1 MQHSVLLW
9 NKAKNP
15 VFNPKDMGVDL
26 DQAFRTIYSTLIVLS
41 GKDDADKNIM
51 RNRIINIIGRLLGGK
66 DVDVAFIKQLMVS
79 RFPGLFSN
87 SQWVNRFGFSELRK
101 MMAIL
106 EFLNRANNGR

>member
-1 MQHSVLLW
+1 M
-9 NKAKNP
+9 
-15 VFNPKDMGVDL
+15 DVDL

-79 RFPGLFSN
+79 RFPGLFSQLSVGQQVWIQAN
-87 SQWVNRFGFSELRK
+87 
-101 MMAIL
+101 L
-106 EFLNRANNGR
+106 EK